1 MRLRLRH
8 DVIRGGVDDLLGR
21 RRSNGLGEWRVRS
34 DGVVGDSVIPHGVER
49 QLLHLAGHRRGLTR
63 PAWSI
68 DHRSGT
74 RGTCAEQLRHLGSS
88 VIQHPAERHDHRVG
102 MTPTQH
108 AGTFRTTGG
117 KRLEPHG
124 EMFGIDGVPEL
135 GDHRA
140 SRTFTQPGHRS
151 ARYCAACTS
160 VSTMRYW
167 FDARWAKRMLGQQT
181 MIDARPFG
189 VSDGRWHAGIGDP
202 TTMGWVTVLCYAT
215 ATALAGWA
223 WMSRR
228 RAADLHRDD
237 PAEARNQ
244 RMMARFWVLCT
255 VLLAALG
262 VNKQLDLQ
270 SWFTQSL
277 RDISVRGGWYD
288 DRRKYQ
294 IEFVVGLFVF
304 GVAGT
309 LLLAYWLRHIFRRAA
324 VALAGIGL
332 LLCFVVIRAA
342 SYHYVDRLLMVGT
355 IRLNWVFE
363 IGGIALIGFGILSSE
378 RQARRSS
385 STPRVPEAERADAAV
400 GHAPV

>member
-1 MRLRLRH
+1 VGRGCLTR
-8 DVIRGGVDDLLGR
+8 DCVIIPGVQ
-21 RRSNGLGEWRVRS
+21 
-34 DGVVGDSVIPHGVER
+34 R
-49 QLLHLAGHRRGLTR
+49 QLLHLAGHRRRRTR
-63 PAWSI
+63 PARSI
-68 DHRSGT
+68 DCGSGGRST
-74 RGTCAEQLRHLGSS
+74 RAEQLRHLRSS
-88 VIQHPAERHDHRVG
+88 VIQHPSERHDHCIG
-102 MTPTQH
+102 MAPAQH

-124 EMFGIDGVPEL
+124 EVFGIDGVPEL

-140 SRTFTQPGHRS
+140 SRTFTQPRHRS
-151 ARYCAACTS
+151 ARYRAACTS

-167 FDARWAKRMLGQQT
+167 VDARWAKRMLGQQ
-181 MIDARPFG
+181 MVIDARAFG

-202 TTMGWVTVLCYAT
+202 TVMGWVTVLCYA
-215 ATALAGWA
+215 AVTALACWA
-223 WMSRR
+223 WASRR
-228 RAADLHRDD
+228 SAASRYRND

-244 RMMARFWVLCT
+244 RMMSRFWMLCT
-255 VLLAALG
+255 ALLGALG

-294 IEFVVGLFVF
+294 VEFVVGLFIF

-385 STPRVPEAERADAAV
+385 STPSVPETERADAAPS
-400 GHAPV
+400 HAPV

>member
-1 MRLRLRH
+1 
-8 DVIRGGVDDLLGR
+8 
-21 RRSNGLGEWRVRS
+21 
-34 DGVVGDSVIPHGVER
+34 
-49 QLLHLAGHRRGLTR
+49 
-63 PAWSI
+63 
-68 DHRSGT
+68 
-74 RGTCAEQLRHLGSS
+74 
-88 VIQHPAERHDHRVG
+88 
-102 MTPTQH
+102 
-108 AGTFRTTGG
+108 
-117 KRLEPHG
+117 
-124 EMFGIDGVPEL
+124 
-135 GDHRA
+135 
-140 SRTFTQPGHRS
+140 
-151 ARYCAACTS
+151 
-160 VSTMRYW
+160 
-167 FDARWAKRMLGQQT
+167 MLGQQA
-181 MIDARPFG
+181 MIGARPFG

-215 ATALAGWA
+215 VTALAFWA
-223 WMSRR
+223 CVSR
-228 RAADLHRDD
+228 RAAASHHANNLT
-237 PAEARNQ
+237 EARNQ
-244 RMMARFWVLCT
+244 RMMARFWALCT

-277 RDISVRGGWYD
+277 RDISVRGGWYE

-294 IEFVVGLFVF
+294 VEFVVGLFIF

-363 IGGIALIGFGILSSE
+363 IGGIALIGFGIIGSE

-385 STPRVPEAERADAAV
+385 ATTVEPHSEQSGATPS
-400 GHAPV
+400 HAPV